1 MERTEGKGGTVDWE
15 RVSITP
21 EINKDDSSGK
31 WVYTW
36 RDVPYYNPVDGKSF
50 RYQVR
55 EKVPPI
61 STPTDAGAA
70 GAWYAS
76 GDVTT
81 GNVASAEIYGRG
93 TITNTPERTDPG
105 DRDQNL
111 ER

>member
-1 MERTEGKGGTVDWE
+1 MDWE

-55 EKVPPI
+55 E
-61 STPTDAGAA
+61 
-70 GAWYAS
+70 
-76 GDVTT
+76 
-81 GNVASAEIYGRG
+81 
-93 TITNTPERTDPG
+93 
-105 DRDQNL
+105 
-111 ER
+111 